1 MAETVAVVASII
13 AIIQISDRVI
23 GCCKFYIQSTTDTPT
38 ELRVIL
44 VEISTL
50 KTVLESLQFLQTCA
64 HAAPALWK
72 QLSGQDGPIEECKRS
87 ITALEKLFPAG
98 KFPVSRSQPGP
109 KRRKMENV
117 RTALAWPLKA
127 RQARELLR
135 VIIQQK
141 TIINLALTTE
151 SSQDIKLIK
160 KDTTDI
166 CSKLT
171 ESQQREIYRW
181 LEKTDPS
188 PLHNRAWKLHEQET
202 SSWMLRSP
210 EWNEWLAGNLR
221 CLWVHG
227 IPGAGKTILAS
238 FLVEQLKCHCKHRK
252 RIAFSYYYCYF
263 GHNQDEASPF
273 LSWTISQLCRQ
284 AQFVPD
290 LVHELFRQGGQPSL
304 TELLLALEA
313 SLQKFDV
320 AYVVLD
326 AADES
331 KPREDL
337 LRVLRDLASDA
348 RFSKIRCLVTSRK
361 YIDIEQALEPISRS
375 VPMSNGLV
383 EDDIRMHVRSI
394 LRSKPKFQL
403 WPADL
408 LIEVEKAV
416 VDGSKGMFRWAICQ
430 LERLQRLKCERRII
444 DKALKTLPKTL
455 DETYERILMEIPK
468 DEWPFTRH
476 ALQWICFHQDLYYD
490 DHALSL
496 QILLAATES
505 STCREVEQ
513 EIDLEYNAERLR
525 NMLGCLVNVDDN
537 DLVILAHYTVQEYLE
552 SPRTSQSVTSYFWTG
567 QESLMKDCIQN
578 ILREAQTVEMPDE
591 EINSRGPGT
600 PQAFLE
606 DFSVYCVVSGCML
619 LLTRQSVLASDEML
633 LQLAVTFVNPS
644 SCHYPAVN
652 WISDAVDRTNTF
664 FLDYSNN
671 GFATF
676 RLPSWEVQ
684 PDCIETATLL
694 HFMLLS
700 YHSGLPILADAF
712 SKGKNV
718 SKILQSQVSFSMVF
732 EAYEPW
738 EAHETYKFNGS
749 FLEVTAQL
757 SSQYDSTLE
766 WLLDQCDAAF
776 DTSLL
781 QSIVGF
787 GHSHFD
793 GGKNRCTF
801 QRILSRQADPNA
813 AEYLVTPLQIAVAIF
828 DVPGV
833 THLLEAGADSN
844 ATGTRNGIAF
854 KTNSVLERFN
864 ELHGL
869 SPLFICRTE
878 HVWVVNNDTVENKPV
893 IEALL
898 LQHGAREY
906 ETEEI

>member
-1 MAETVAVVASII
+1 MPAAETVAVVASII

-23 GCCKFYIQSTTDTPT
+23 SCCKFYIESTTDTPA

-50 KTVLESLQFLQTCA
+50 KSVLESLQFLQSCT

-98 KFPVSRSQPGP
+98 NIPVVGRQPVP
-109 KRRKMENV
+109 KRRRMENV

-135 VIIQQK
+135 IIIQQK
-141 TIINLALTTE
+141 TLINLALTTE

-160 KDTTDI
+160 KDTAEI

-171 ESQQREIYRW
+171 ESQRWEIYRW

-238 FLVEQLKCHCKHRK
+238 FLVEQLKSHCKQQE

-273 LSWTISQLCRQ
+273 LSWTISQLCRK
-284 AQFVPD
+284 AEFVPD
-290 LVHELFRQGGQPSL
+290 LVHEMYRHGGQPSL

-313 SLQKFDV
+313 SIQKFDV
-320 AYVVLD
+320 VYVILD

-337 LRVLRDLASDA
+337 LRVLRDLARDP
-348 RFSKIRCLVTSRK
+348 RFSKIRCLMTSRK

-375 VPMSNGLV
+375 VPMSNALID
-383 EDDIRMHVRSI
+383 DDIRKHVHSI
-394 LRSKPKFQL
+394 LHSKPKFRP

-408 LIEVEKAV
+408 LIDVEKAV
-416 VDGSKGMFRWAICQ
+416 VNGSKGMFRWAICQ

-444 DKALKTLPKTL
+444 DKALKSLPKTL
-455 DETYERILMEIPK
+455 DETYERILMDVPK

-476 ALQWICFHQDLYYD
+476 ALQWICFHQDLYQD
-490 DHALSL
+490 RHAMSL
-496 QILLAATES
+496 RILLAATES
-505 STCREVEQ
+505 STCRDDHQ

-525 NMLGCLVNVDDN
+525 NMLGCLVNVDEG
-537 DLVILAHYTVQEYLE
+537 DLVFLAHYTVKEYLE
-552 SPRTSQSVTSYFWTG
+552 SPRTSQSITSYFWTG
-567 QESLMKDCIQN
+567 QNSMMKECMQTS
-578 ILREAQTVEMPDE
+578 LREGQTVNRQEDE
-591 EINSRGPGT
+591 KG
-600 PQAFLE
+600 FLE
-606 DFSVYCVVSGCML
+606 NDAPVAFPKDFGDYSVLSGLML
-619 LLTRQSVLASDEML
+619 LLTRQNVLASDEVL
-633 LQLAVTFVNPS
+633 LQLAAVFVNPS
-644 SCHYPAVN
+644 FRHYPAVKQ
-652 WISDAVDRTNTF
+652 ICEIYEEGCYF
-664 FLDYSNN
+664 FSEQIYNN
-671 GFATF
+671 QDNVQ
-676 RLPSWEVQ
+676 LPLWKVQ
-684 PDCIETATLL
+684 PECIETGILL
-694 HFMLLS
+694 NFMLLS
-700 YHSGLPILADAF
+700 TDSSLPILADAF
-712 SKGKNV
+712 SKGKDL
-718 SKILQSQVSFSMVF
+718 SKILNSLVSFSL
-732 EAYEPW
+732 EWYEDKSW
-738 EAHETYKFNGS
+738 IECGTYEFDGRL
-749 FLEVTAQL
+749 LEVMAQL
-757 SSQYDSTLE
+757 SVQFSGSFE
-766 WLLDQCDAAF
+766 WLLNQCNTAF
-776 DTSLL
+776 DSSLL
-781 QSIVGF
+781 PGPILS
-787 GHSHFD
+787 SHFHND
-793 GGKNRCTF
+793 IRKDSCAL
-801 QRILSRQADPNA
+801 QRILIGQADPNA

-828 DVPGV
+828 NMQSV
-833 THLLEAGADSN
+833 TDLLEAGADPN
-844 ATGTRNGIAF
+844 TTGTRNGIAF
-854 KTNSVLERFN
+854 KANSLLGRFN
-864 ELHGL
+864 KLHGL
-869 SPLFICRTE
+869 SPLHICRTDQ
-878 HVWVVNNDTVENKPV
+878 VSMGTYGPIVERPV

-906 ETEEI
+906 EA

>member
-1 MAETVAVVASII
+1 
-13 AIIQISDRVI
+13 
-23 GCCKFYIQSTTDTPT
+23 
-38 ELRVIL
+38 
-44 VEISTL
+44 
-50 KTVLESLQFLQTCA
+50 
-64 HAAPALWK
+64 
-72 QLSGQDGPIEECKRS
+72 
-87 ITALEKLFPAG
+87 
-98 KFPVSRSQPGP
+98 
-109 KRRKMENV
+109 MEQGYRAN
-117 RTALAWPLKA
+117 
-127 RQARELLR
+127 EHC
-135 VIIQQK
+135 
-141 TIINLALTTE
+141 NE
-151 SSQDIKLIK
+151 
-160 KDTTDI
+160 
-166 CSKLT
+166 

-181 LEKTDPS
+181 LEKKDPS

-238 FLVEQLKCHCKHRK
+238 YLVEQLKSHCKHKK

-375 VPMSNGLV
+375 VPMSNALV

-416 VDGSKGMFRWAICQ
+416 VDGSKGMYVSKIVDDCALAYAFRFRWAICQ

-476 ALQWICFHQDLYYD
+476 ALQWICFHQNLYHD
-490 DHALSL
+490 NHALSL

-537 DLVILAHYTVQEYLE
+537 DLVILAHYTVKEYLE
-552 SPRTSQSVTSYFWTG
+552 SHRTSHSVTRYFWIEA
-567 QESLMKDCIQN
+567 ESMMRDFMRTILQRAQN
-578 ILREAQTVEMPDE
+578 VNWPKEEPIIIPGGEPYSTPD
-591 EINSRGPGT
+591 
-600 PQAFLE
+600 AFLE
-606 DFSVYCVVSGCML
+606 DFYVYCVVSGSML
-619 LLTRQSVLASDEML
+619 LVTRQYVLASDEFL
-633 LQLAVTFVNPS
+633 LQLAADFVNPS
-644 SCHYPAVN
+644 LRHYQEVES
-652 WISDAVDRTNTF
+652 ISGVFQESYFFFSEQNRDAQ
-664 FLDYSNN
+664 
-671 GFATF
+671 GHWQ
-676 RLPSWEVQ
+676 LPRWHVQ
-684 PDCIETATLL
+684 PDCIETAILL

-700 YHSGLPILADAF
+700 NYIDHPVLAGAF
-712 SKGKNV
+712 SKGKEIGKILHGNV
-718 SKILQSQVSFSMVF
+718 SFNMEIYVDEEWFPPGSYEFDGSLLEIMAQVSVLSG
-732 EAYEPW
+732 
-738 EAHETYKFNGS
+738 GS
-749 FLEVTAQL
+749 FN
-757 SSQYDSTLE
+757 
-766 WLLDQCDAAF
+766 WLLDQCDTAL
-776 DTSLL
+776 DGRLL
-781 QSIVGF
+781 HATVGS
-787 GHSHFD
+787 HSSYNMYNIHPD
-793 GGKNRCTF
+793 RCEL
-801 QRILSRQADPNA
+801 QRVLSGQTDPNA
-813 AEYLVTPLQIAVAIF
+813 AGYLVTPLQIAAATFDTQGVAE
-828 DVPGV
+828 
-833 THLLEAGADSN
+833 LLEAGADSN
-844 ATGTRNGIAF
+844 ATGTREGITFRA
-854 KTNSVLERFN
+854 NSVLESFH

-869 SPLFICRTE
+869 SPLHICRNE
-878 HVWVVNNDTVENKPV
+878 ELGAKYRGPYAGLGSE
-893 IEALL
+893 IEDLL
-898 LQHGAREY
+898 LQHGARDY
-906 ETEEI
+906 QA